1 MKSWDINTPT
11 IHPKK
16 EFAPVLMLVGKVREE
31 HLLLGQ
37 LEDFSYNQKAVK
49 QVRTTLEKH
58 EAGPSKTQRQ
68 L

>member
-1 MKSWDINTPT
+1 
-11 IHPKK
+11 
-16 EFAPVLMLVGKVREE
+16 MLVGKVLEE
-31 HLLLGQ
+31 RLLLGQ